1 MTLPRELTLVRAVAV
16 AVLLLALAATPAM
29 ASPCTADGET
39 LCGDGGQATAARLL
53 RPAAVATFPGGGL
66 LVADTGNNAIR
77 RVLPDGRVFTVAG
90 IGTPGSAGDG
100 GSAVAAQ
107 LNQPAD
113 VWAAANGTIL
123 VADAGSNKVRLISPT
138 GAIMTVAGSAS
149 GSAGRAPST
158 TPSPATSVRL
168 ANPQGVAGVRGGFLI
183 ADTDANVILGVSA
196 DRRLRVIAGTGVAG
210 NAGDGGPATAATL
223 NAPTRVLPTTDGGYD
238 ILDLGNRRV
247 RHVSPA
253 GIITAVPGSDVTV
266 VSDATPTFDPGGLAR
281 DAQGNLFV
289 SSDRQVVLVDRAGV
303 RTVVA
308 GTNECGST
316 GDGGPAIEARLE
328 QPAGLA
334 LTRTGDLLVADL
346 DDAGSAAGN
355 VRLIRR
361 SDRLISTVA
370 GHDEGSGFGACV
382 GAGGSPSGVLWPIFY
397 ITAPRSA
404 KPSKP
409 ITISF
414 VTTRGAPVRASLLKG
429 AQTVRSGLWPARPG
443 LNKVT
448 LKGVKRGAYTMHIQ
462 ATASLPNNNADAG
475 GQVPVVKAFQ
485 AALSVKP

>member
-168 ANPQGVAGVRGGFLI
+168 ANPQGVRRPEAARHRRNRRGRQRRRRRACDGRNAERPDPGP
-183 ADTDANVILGVSA
+183 ADDR
-196 DRRLRVIAGTGVAG
+196 RRLR
-210 NAGDGGPATAATL
+210 
-223 NAPTRVLPTTDGGYD
+223 
-238 ILDLGNRRV
+238 
-247 RHVSPA
+247 H
-253 GIITAVPGSDVTV
+253 
-266 VSDATPTFDPGGLAR
+266 
-281 DAQGNLFV
+281 
-289 SSDRQVVLVDRAGV
+289 
-303 RTVVA
+303 
-308 GTNECGST
+308 
-316 GDGGPAIEARLE
+316 
-328 QPAGLA
+328 
-334 LTRTGDLLVADL
+334 
-346 DDAGSAAGN
+346 
-355 VRLIRR
+355 
-361 SDRLISTVA
+361 
-370 GHDEGSGFGACV
+370 
-382 GAGGSPSGVLWPIFY
+382 
-397 ITAPRSA
+397 PR
-404 KPSKP
+404 P
-409 ITISF
+409 
-414 VTTRGAPVRASLLKG
+414 R
-429 AQTVRSGLWPARPG
+429 
-443 LNKVT
+443 
-448 LKGVKRGAYTMHIQ
+448 
-462 ATASLPNNNADAG
+462 
-475 GQVPVVKAFQ
+475 
-485 AALSVKP
+485 